1 MNSEY
6 LYRVK
11 DAKTSMLVPL
21 LLNSGIDSIQNL
33 GSTRLTRSRR
43 VLRDIDSSE
52 EEEEEPVEKDNSSI
66 QIRKRIKTSHIY
78 STLNDTFKSSLTEEI
93 LVPIKLDFEIDDFR
107 IQDSFTWN
115 LNESVISPEV
125 FAEIMCTDLDLP
137 IGPGLANE
145 YISGAIYEQLEA
157 HRYLIRQIQQR
168 SLETVKFI
176 EGKNYP
182 PRLYDYSD
190 FELRVP
196 INLEVM
202 SGQFILRDMIEWD
215 LGLNPLP
222 NGYTFSNAFKNQPT
236 LFKQFSKLEY
246 TKTPEYFSKKL
257 CSELGIAGEFVPLIA
272 NSIRE
277 QILRFQKERLEFLER
292 ANIRKIKSTSNITPS
307 EPGMSKTTSSSDLKS
322 AFASS
327 TNISLTRS
335 DEFADAQA
343 NNSVAQIGLIDHLRI
358 KNISTK
364 SLEPTFLPELDNKIS
379 GWFGETVFRQKPV
392 KCALRDITDAENWS
406 PSLEVLSSE
415 EIDKILLGQ
424 ERSRR

>member
-196 INLEVM
+196 IN
-202 SGQFILRDMIEWD
+202 
-215 LGLNPLP
+215 
-222 NGYTFSNAFKNQPT
+222 
-236 LFKQFSKLEY
+236 
-246 TKTPEYFSKKL
+246 
-257 CSELGIAGEFVPLIA
+257 
-272 NSIRE
+272 
-277 QILRFQKERLEFLER
+277 
-292 ANIRKIKSTSNITPS
+292 
-307 EPGMSKTTSSSDLKS
+307 
-322 AFASS
+322 
-327 TNISLTRS
+327 
-335 DEFADAQA
+335 
-343 NNSVAQIGLIDHLRI
+343 
-358 KNISTK
+358 
-364 SLEPTFLPELDNKIS
+364 
-379 GWFGETVFRQKPV
+379 
-392 KCALRDITDAENWS
+392 
-406 PSLEVLSSE
+406 
-415 EIDKILLGQ
+415 
-424 ERSRR
+424 